1 MNNNQEE
8 NIVFHDEE
16 VIQEKKGPVSD
27 KAKIAFFGSIA
38 YLVMLIVQNFIYTES
53 SGTISIILEIF
64 ALICFFGS
72 IILGAISL
80 KEIKKKALSG
90 KLFAVLG
97 IVLPIV
103 FFVLIMVV
111 GIIVNGDEMKEGFE
125 QGFNCP
131 TATQCVDNGDGTST
145 CQVNGED
152 FKCMNELLKPSQY
165 E

>member
-8 NIVFHDEE
+8 KIVFHDEE
-16 VIQEKKGPVSD
+16 VVQEKKGPVSN

-38 YLVMLIVQNFIYTES
+38 FFVILLIKNFIYTGS
-53 SGTISIILEIF
+53 SGAISIILEIF

-97 IVLPIV
+97 IVLPTV
-103 FFVLIMVV
+103 FFVLIMIIH
-111 GIIVNGDEMKEGFE
+111 IIVNADEAKKGFYC
-125 QGFNCP
+125 GM
-131 TATQCVDNGDGTST
+131 ATQCVDNGDGTST

-152 FKCMNELLKPSQY
+152 FECPNDGLDPNQY